1 MSGMALAMGL
11 VTLVIGLSVAL
22 IVISAIVPVSIENMV
37 NVDTGNWTT
46 GTSNLFDQIPL
57 FAMVGIV
64 IGILGS
70 GLAVIMTR

>member
-1 MSGMALAMGL
+1 MAMAMGL
-11 VTLVIGLSVAL
+11 VSLVIGLSVAL

-37 NVDTGNWTT
+37 EVDTTNWTT
-46 GTSNLFDQIPL
+46 GTGNLFDQIPL

-70 GLAVIMTR
+70 GLAIVLSR